1 MRRTEHRPHKSQEAC
16 RFFVLAS
23 LPLAQ
28 GLRASHDLVGKDFL
42 LDFPQHLPDFRILL
56 VTLVELS

>member
-16 RFFVLAS
+16 RFFVLTS

-28 GLRASHDLVGKDFL
+28 GLQASHDLVGKDFL
-42 LDFPQHLPDFRILL
+42 LDFLQQIYQ
-56 VTLVELS
+56 TSEYSW